1 MSRNIISRYDR
12 MFYKKYGYLILRN
25 KLDDKMK
32 IELKHLTNNIERDS
46 LRLKP
51 VFQHKF
57 EFNKIG
63 NKKLCRTEDL
73 LINDDIKSILTTGLL
88 PNIIS
93 NVFESPV
100 LLFKEKINYKYPN
113 TGEYRAHQ
121 DITAYPNSANHITA
135 LINLCDTDKT
145 NGSIQFSP
153 LCNNGLSNNVILEN
167 TNGIITNSEKLNWNE
182 CIQSK
187 FGDIILFNSY
197 IPHKSAINVKKFP
210 RKALYLTYNNA
221 YEGDKRKEYYDL
233 KNKHLKSDKISL
245 IDHYDGSIMTNQM
258 LYQKEYIIDYIINLY
273 LEHGHTKY
281 DKDGSQLDHAFAVMN
296 IAKENNYS
304 KKFQLSCFL
313 HDIGHLLLDEHNSNK
328 NFLMNDLR
336 HEYHGA
342 KFLKQFLSNEIIS
355 PITLHVKAKRYLCT
369 IDENYYNNLS
379 EASKQSFKIQGGKMN
394 DREIKIFK
402 NNKYFKEA
410 IRMREFEDISK
421 KNMPNTDSGWPI
433 YVRKLL
439 NCYVFNYKYGFRL

>member
-1 MSRNIISRYDR
+1 MSINIISKYDR

-25 KLDDKMK
+25 KLSDEMK
-32 IELKHLTNNIERDS
+32 NTLKHVTNNIERDS

-57 EFNKIG
+57 EFNKYG
-63 NKKLCRTEDL
+63 NKKICRTENL
-73 LINDDIKSILTTGLL
+73 LINNNINSILTTGLL
-88 PNIIS
+88 PSIVS
-93 NVFESPV
+93 NVFGSKV

-135 LINLCDTDKT
+135 LINLCDTNKT

-153 LCNNGLSNNVILEN
+153 LCNNGLSNNTILEN
-167 TNGIITNSEKLNWNE
+167 TNGIITNPEKLKWNE

-197 IPHKSAINVKKFP
+197 IPHKSAINLRKYP

-221 YEGDKRKEYYDL
+221 CEGDRRKEYYDL
-233 KNKHLKSDKISL
+233 KNELLKSDKISL
-245 IDHYDGSIMTNQM
+245 IDHYNGSVMTNQM
-258 LYQKEYIIDYIINLY
+258 LHHKGIIDYVINLY
-273 LEHGHTKY
+273 LGYGHTKY
-281 DKDGSQLDHAFAVMN
+281 DDNCTQLEHAFAVMK
-296 IAKENNYS
+296 IAKDNNCS
-304 KKFQLSCFL
+304 EKFQLSCFL
-313 HDIGHLLLDEHNSNK
+313 HDIGHLLLDENND
-328 NFLMNDLR
+328 NNDFLVNDLK
-336 HEYHGA
+336 HEHHGA
-342 KFLKQFLSNEIIS
+342 KFLKYFLSNEIIA

-369 IDENYYNNLS
+369 VDENYYNNLS
-379 EASKQSFKIQGGKMN
+379 EASKRSFKIQGGKMD

-402 NNKYFKEA
+402 NNKYFKKA
-410 IRMREFEDISK
+410 IKMREFEDISK
-421 KNMPNTDSGWPI
+421 KNMQQSHTDCLI

-439 NCYVFNYKYGFRL
+439 NHCVFDYKSGFRL